1 LNARIAPAT
10 RRRSG
15 DLRTARSGPRL
26 RSATGCLLAVLAAA
40 CGKERPAAPPA
51 TAQSAPAPDTADAG
65 PWCELAD
72 SSVEAAI
79 ASVARQR
86 DRDEYCE
93 YRHYAVD
100 DIDGDSSDD
109 FVVTFNL
116 EGASGGTD
124 TESYL
129 MVFLSSREG
138 RAPLLLEIDNI
149 GGDYGERYPTDVT
162 VDGRYVVV
170 DFSEYRS
177 GDPDCC
183 PSGSSSARF
192 LVTGDRIVE
201 RARPSERAPG
211 SGARSS

>member
-1 LNARIAPAT
+1 M
-10 RRRSG
+10 
-15 DLRTARSGPRL
+15 RL
-26 RSATGCLLAVLAAA
+26 RSWAACVLAILAVG
-40 CGKERPAAPPA
+40 CGQRRDAAPPA
-51 TAQSAPAPDTADAG
+51 TTDRAPARDTATADAG

-72 SSVEAAI
+72 WGVEAAI
-79 ASVARQR
+79 ASVARRR

-124 TESYL
+124 VESYL
-129 MVFLSSREG
+129 MVFLSTREG
-138 RAPLLLEIDNI
+138 RAPLLLEIDNV
-149 GGDYGERYPTDVT
+149 GDDYGERYPTDVT
-162 VDGRYVVV
+162 VDGHDVVV

-177 GDPDCC
+177 DDPDCC
-183 PSGSSSARF
+183 PSGSSTARF
-192 LVTGDRIVE
+192 LVTGDQVVE
-201 RARPSERAPG
+201 QARPSQRAPR